1 MNNEFLFSIVDFLR
15 FPPAMDAAESPM
27 RRKEQPIGSWSHRAW
42 ARHIGV
48 LDRAGLS
55 LPLYAR
61 LLESGEHTRLPAETL
76 AAFENRKR
84 DNSVRMLGMLQ
95 TFGQAISALQQS
107 GVPHVCVKGFS
118 LFPDFH
124 EDPWQR
130 HQTDFDLLVPPAD
143 ALRAQTTLEG
153 LGYKLT
159 KVAGDGERRLRIP
172 ATEYF
177 DRNTYL
183 YRPQKSAA
191 IELHPHFW
199 ESGAEELPLRCPE
212 DAFEQAEMRTLGS
225 VSFLALSRPHAFLYQ
240 TLHIFRHFLGSWARL
255 LWLYE
260 IAAYLHR
267 FQDDDALWQQV
278 QALASSDARM
288 SEAVALVLLAAQDL
302 FACPIP
308 QALKA
313 VHALP
318 ANSPVRLWINH
329 YARRWLLADMP
340 GNKLNLLLQRHF
352 FSDGPTWRR
361 YLANRLV
368 PLGKHPSLSEGID
381 RSIAKSFAFRAA
393 NLRYQ
398 SSRYWH
404 HLHTGVGYATASIV
418 WKMYLHR
425 SQTSYPQVK
434 CFDN

>member
-27 RRKEQPIGSWSHRAW
+27 RRKEQPIWSWSHRAW
-42 ARHIGV
+42 VRHIGV